1 MTNTTE
7 NQTEARSS
15 SFWLL
20 QRFQLTDLVSVVSGL
35 INGQNREVGASAQ
48 AIHLIEG
55 RKQTEGWGWD
65 KIHAPL
71 SSYSVLPGS
80 TTLSFQNLPKYRYK
94 PRPHDLNFLVNRV
107 HLLSN

>member
-1 MTNTTE
+1 MKTK
-7 NQTEARSS
+7 QKQEAIHFGS
-15 SFWLL
+15 LL

-35 INGQNREVGASAQ
+35 IKRQNREVGASAQ
-48 AIHLIEG
+48 AAHLLVG

-71 SSYSVLPGS
+71 PSCSVLPGS
-80 TTLSFQNLPKYRYK
+80 TTLSFQNLPKYRYE
-94 PRPHDLNFLVNRV
+94 PRPYDLNFFLNRV